1 MKKFNY
7 ALPTT
12 NSFYASFD
20 YGFVWAKDVDDARE
34 KAIHELN
41 YNVEKVNSI
50 LSHSDNTLGFSIEIC
65 TDELSIE
72 ETNSL
77 VDLVIDNTMDNPDY
91 CHNEMMAQKV
101 DIFTSDLK
109 AVHQTVTVAVAIKL
123 YELGQIG
130 KTDKNQWFTFKS

>member
-72 ETNSL
+72 ETRENI
-77 VDLVIDNTMDNPDY
+77 VDLVIDQIKNDVACRD
-91 CHNEMMAQKV
+91 
-101 DIFTSDLK
+101 FTAIEELLEKLLENNCFELLK
-109 AVHQTVTVAVAIKL
+109 GYL
-123 YELGQIG
+123 PEGL
-130 KTDKNQWFTFKS
+130 